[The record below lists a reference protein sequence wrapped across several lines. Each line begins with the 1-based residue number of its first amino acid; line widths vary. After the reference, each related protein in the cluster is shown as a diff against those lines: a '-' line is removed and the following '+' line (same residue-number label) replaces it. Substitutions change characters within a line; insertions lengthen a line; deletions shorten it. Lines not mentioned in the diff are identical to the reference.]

1 MCIDMKISNQA
12 NKDKKKTKYEMGNFC
27 IYIYIYL
34 VLVFLIETKDKYKSK
49 SKIVWR
55 RYRDWVHH

>member
-49 SKIVWR
+49 SKIV
-55 RYRDWVHH
+55 